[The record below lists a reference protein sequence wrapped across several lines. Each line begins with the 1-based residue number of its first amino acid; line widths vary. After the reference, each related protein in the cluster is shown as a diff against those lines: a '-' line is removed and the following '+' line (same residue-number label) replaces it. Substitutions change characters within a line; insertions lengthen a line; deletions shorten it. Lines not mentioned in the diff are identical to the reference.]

1 MMNFKNSKP
10 SLLNMSTFAGY
21 DSSPVIYLDYAATTP
36 TDPDVL
42 YEMQNYFS
50 PMYGNPSSLHT
61 SGRRSLSVV
70 TSARENIARI
80 LGASPNEIIFTGGG
94 TESDNLAILGV
105 ARANKK
111 YGNHIII
118 SAIEHK
124 AVFEAARVLENEGF
138 AVSIAPVDGCGVL
151 DTDACMSLV
160 RKETILISVMYA
172 NNEIGTVEPIQELAH
187 KIKDMRGRSHTPI
200 FHSDACQ
207 AVCYLDIDI
216 PRIGV
221 DLLTLNGSKIYGPKG
236 IGVLYKRNDIAIE
249 PIIVG
254 GGQENALRAGTEAV
268 PLIVGMCLALEKAEQ
283 MCESETKR
291 LEILREYF
299 IQGLKSNV
307 PTVRINGHSTNHLPN
322 IVHITVPNIE
332 GESMVL
338 MLDAVGVEVA
348 TGSAC
353 SAQDLK
359 PSHVL
364 SAIGQDENIIHG
376 SIRFSMGRHTT
387 KEHIDYVLSVFPP
400 IVERLLGASAI
411 TTSYY
416 ERKTETM

>member
-1 MMNFKNSKP
+1 
-10 SLLNMSTFAGY
+10 MSAFVEY
-21 DSSPVIYLDYAATTP
+21 DSHNAIYLDYAATTP
-36 TDPDVL
+36 TDTYVL
-42 YEMQNYFS
+42 QEMQNYFS
-50 PMYGNPSSLHT
+50 PLYGNPSSLHT
-61 SGRRSLSVV
+61 SGRRSLLAI

-80 LGASPNEIIFTGGG
+80 LGVSPDEIIFTGGG

-118 SAIEHK
+118 SSIEHK
-124 AVFEAARVLENEGF
+124 AVLEAARVLKSEGF
-138 AVSIAPVDGCGVL
+138 CVSIASVDEHGVL
-151 DTDACMSLV
+151 DIDECMSLV
-160 RKETILISVMYA
+160 RKETILVSVMYA
-172 NNEIGTVEPIQELAH
+172 NNEIGTVEPIQKLAN
-187 KIKDMRGRSHTPI
+187 KIKDMRGRLHTPLL
-200 FHSDACQ
+200 HTDACQ
-207 AVCYLDIDI
+207 AVGYLDIDI

-236 IGVLYKRNDIAIE
+236 IGVLYKRKDVIIE
-249 PIIVG
+249 PLIVG

-283 MCESETKR
+283 MRESETKR

-299 IQGLKSNV
+299 TQGIKNSI
-307 PTVRINGHSTNHLPN
+307 PTARINGHPTIHLPN
-322 IVHITVPNIE
+322 IVHITVPCIE

-338 MLDAVGVEVA
+338 LLDAVGVEVA

-400 IVERLLGASAI
+400 IVERLLSASAI

-416 ERKTETM
+416 ERKTAIV